1 MPTKPSNTAKITHN
15 LGLATWFGGSL
26 FGQVALNPTVESISD
41 ERERGQVTNEG
52 WARFNAVQLPTIA
65 ATLIAW
71 RLGGLRD
78 DAELRAPGLT
88 RLKDVLLG
96 GAAFNGVMSGIMGA
110 RLASQAASGKVPIKS
125 GLKPSRNTPPEAA
138 SSQRWIAFF
147 GTGATTLAAA
157 VIAISG
163 IIETEKPKARGVLS
177 KIFSD

>member
-1 MPTKPSNTAKITHN
+1 MRRPSNTAKITHN

-26 FGQVALNPTVESISD
+26 FGQIALNPTVDSISD
-41 ERERGQVTNEG
+41 KTERGRVVNEG
-52 WARFNAVQLPTIA
+52 WARFNAVNLPAIA
-65 ATLIAW
+65 ATLISW

-110 RLASQAASGKVPIKS
+110 RLASQAAKGQVPIKS
-125 GLKPSRNTPPEAA
+125 GLKPSRSTPPEAA
-138 SSQRWIAFF
+138 SSQRWITLF
-147 GTGATTLAAA
+147 GTGATTLSAL
-157 VIAISG
+157 VIAVSG
-163 IIETEKPKARGVLS
+163 IIETEKPKPRGIIS

>member
-1 MPTKPSNTAKITHN
+1 M
-15 LGLATWFGGSL
+15 
-26 FGQVALNPTVESISD
+26 FGQIALNPTVDSISD
-41 ERERGQVTNEG
+41 KSERGRVTNEG
-52 WARFNAVQLPTIA
+52 WARFNALNLPSIA
-65 ATLIAW
+65 ATLVSW

-96 GAAFNGVMSGIMGA
+96 GAAFNGVMSSIMGA
-110 RLASQAASGKVPIKS
+110 RLASQAASGQVPIKS

-138 SSQRWIAFF
+138 SSQRWITLF
-147 GTGATTLAAA
+147 GTGTTVLSAA

-163 IIETEKPKARGVLS
+163 IIESQHPKPRGVLS

>member
-1 MPTKPSNTAKITHN
+1 MRKPSSTAKITHN

-26 FGQVALNPTVESISD
+26 FGQIALNPTVESISD
-41 ERERGQVTNEG
+41 ERERGRVTNEG
-52 WARFNAVQLPTIA
+52 WARFNALNLPSIA
-65 ATLIAW
+65 ATLVSW

-96 GAAFNGVMSGIMGA
+96 GAAFNGVMSAIMGA
-110 RLASQAASGKVPIKS
+110 RLASQAASGQVPIKS

-138 SSQRWIAFF
+138 SSQRWITLF
-147 GTGATTLAAA
+147 GTGTTVLSAA

-163 IIETEKPKARGVLS
+163 IIESQHPKPRGVLS